1 MLGFQVKILF
11 IIIFL
16 VFYLNFV
23 LLSNGNENK
32 KRKNINT
39 KTKPK
44 KKISSTAI
52 NHIDNNKNKK
62 QFQSDDK

>member
-32 KRKNINT
+32 KRRKNINT
-39 KTKPK
+39 KTKPTK
-44 KKISSTAI
+44 KNFK
-52 NHIDNNKNKK
+52 HGNK
-62 QFQSDDK
+62 SH